1 MKPLIWEDMELA
13 IERETEACCDEV
25 MRQSEEVLFE
35 QIYEWFYDEQV
46 DFMTIDEDYRRDK
59 ILEFTSEIS
68 IALWDDDSYYFKKDK
83 YYPNKK

>member
-25 MRQSEEVLFE
+25 LEQCQEVLCD
-35 QIYEWFYDEQV
+35 QMYKWFYNEQV
-46 DFMTIDEDYRRDK
+46 DFMTVEEDYRSDK
-59 ILEFTSEIS
+59 ILELYIEIS
-68 IALWDDDSYYFKKDK
+68 LALWDDDSYYFKKDK

>member
-1 MKPLIWEDMELA
+1 MKALIWEDMELA
-13 IERETEACCDEV
+13 IERETEACCDDV
-25 MRQSEEVLFE
+25 MQQSEEVLFE
-35 QIYEWFYDEQV
+35 QIYEWFYDEPV
-46 DFMTIDEDYRRDK
+46 DFWTSEDNDRREK

>member
-25 MRQSEEVLFE
+25 LEQSEVLCE
-35 QIYEWFYDEQV
+35 QMYKWFYNESV